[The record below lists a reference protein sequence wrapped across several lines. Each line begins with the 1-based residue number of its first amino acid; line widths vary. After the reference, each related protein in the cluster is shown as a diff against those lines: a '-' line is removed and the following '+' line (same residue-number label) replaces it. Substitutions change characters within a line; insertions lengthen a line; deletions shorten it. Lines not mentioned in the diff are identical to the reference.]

1 MLSSKQCALPALLLW
16 KGLSPMKLLCFIALS
31 ATLFFG
37 SFLMQEGRIVG
48 APPAAALG
56 VADTASFP
64 TRLVASREPTEA
76 DRLALSRFLEQY
88 QSASRL
94 EALSLVEAYLATAP
108 ESPWRLALQLNLGEL
123 YYQAGYFGKAIE
135 TFDLARQ
142 VDASSLSPTTLPLRD
157 AALGEL
163 ARMHARLG
171 HADALDALLK
181 EVGDRPM
188 RGSASEAI
196 AGAREGLHQM
206 RHNPAVAYT
215 CGPAALA
222 SLVVAAREGLGTASP
237 SLAGVTDDSL
247 SRIRNYPSGEN
258 GIRMEE
264 VLALADAAGMGL
276 VAVRR
281 PAGAPLPLPAVVHW
295 KVDHYAAV
303 VGKRDGLYH
312 VIDPTF
318 GRDLWITQD
327 ALDSESSGLFM
338 ILKEAAAGWVT
349 ASAQELRATMG
360 RGYVTSFDQND
371 TRSDSML
378 EEPQSCPRGMCVP
391 NIVSMVNSLRLSDVP
406 VGYASAVGP
415 DVFTRIT
422 YNQRE
427 ASQPSAFSYT
437 NLGPKWSMNWISYIE
452 DDPWSEGTST
462 RRIDGGGGSVV
473 YDGYSISQGTYRREQ
488 RTGAQLVRLTVSPA
502 VYERR
507 LRDGGKEVFS
517 ASNGATNYPRRIFLT
532 KIIDPQGNALD
543 LAYDANMRLSS
554 VTDAFAKVTTFHY
567 LHAVDPFL
575 VTGITDPFG
584 RSAAF
589 AYDGQ
594 GRLES
599 ITDTIGITSSFG
611 YDAGTTITSLQTP
624 YGTTSFAS
632 GTTATQRWLEITD
645 PLGST
650 RRSEFIAETPGY
662 PQTEPLPFGMD
673 GFQYLHYRNTHY
685 WDAEAWYKHPGDYQK
700 SAIKHWLHGVPNTV
714 LAGVLDSIKQ
724 PLESRVWF
732 MYQGQSQPGFQTG
745 TSLDMPVSIGRM
757 LPASASQISQRKYS
771 SSGNIEEEIDPMGR
785 KIQYDTFG
793 DLLNPRLIKTV
804 VNNQYIQLASYTYN
818 AQNRPL
824 THVDTAGQT
833 WQMAWNGRGQ
843 LTTLTNPNGEV
854 TTRVYNVLGQLTS
867 IVGPA
872 NEILYTASY
881 DLVGRVATETDSGG
895 HTRAFTYD
903 NLDRL
908 VRITFPD
915 GTTEVNTWTA
925 MDVTAVKDRMNRVTT
940 FKYNANRMLIEKVES
955 GGLIYKYE
963 YDRANRVTAFTD
975 PRGVRT
981 RWERDVQGRV
991 TAEIFPDDT
1000 RKTFTYD
1007 IAGRI
1012 DRVTDVL
1019 GQARQYTYAKDDRIT
1034 GITYPGA
1041 LQATPAVNFSWDAQR
1056 PRLLSMTDGVSTT
1069 TYSYH
1074 LEGTLGGGKLASEAS
1089 SLGAASTL
1097 TYFYDA
1103 LGRLDARAI
1112 GASDELYEYDAL
1124 GRIRQ
1129 IDNDLGTHVQ
1139 SYLGNTAQLTHSSVG
1154 PIQTNYSYESNLQDR
1169 QLAAITTTSSAGFS
1183 SVRDYQRDVL
1193 GRITAASETQQVAPA
1208 MTTLRNYGFNYDGHN
1223 RFAAWTDT
1231 SGSAV
1236 LESFDYDDSGNLLQQ
1251 VRGGTTWNA
1260 VANGDNQLV
1269 LADGNAWEYDLV
1281 GNLINDGKRAYL
1293 WDAENRLVKITNMTT
1308 GATSEFSYDG
1318 LGRRV
1323 MSTERASSAAPPVT
1337 SYYLW
1342 CDSEICQKRDS
1353 TQSVV
1358 TTYFAQG
1365 EIHGSTV
1372 LHYVRDQL
1380 GSPREVLDQLG
1391 NSVGTLNYGSY
1402 GRSVSTS
1409 GVLPDKRYAGM
1420 YYHKESGLYL
1430 TWYRA
1435 YESEAGRWISR
1446 DPIGLNGGVNT
1457 YAYVGGDPISR
1468 IDPLGLKDYLACET
1482 KEILD
1487 SVKAQMTGPLKKATM
1502 DALSNHSGWGS
1513 FEIGK
1518 LDYRIREPTSTF
1530 AYGGRV
1536 MDAAQFGNY
1545 VAGYAGWYYGQSR
1558 GLALVMWGGVGYDF
1572 DEDYRSRGGPIL
1584 QTNTFDFDM
1593 DSRDD
1598 ILSGARRAI
1607 DEIESGLTSCGCRK

>member
-1 MLSSKQCALPALLLW
+1 
-16 KGLSPMKLLCFIALS
+16 MKLLCFVALS
-31 ATLFFG
+31 AALFFG
-37 SFLMQEGRIVG
+37 SFLMQEGRIIG
-48 APPAAALG
+48 ARPAAPLG
-56 VADTASFP
+56 VADTAPFP

-94 EALSLVEAYLATAP
+94 EALSLVEAYLATTP

-303 VGKRDGLYH
+303 VAKQDGLYH

-371 TRSDSML
+371 TRSDSVL

-406 VGYASAVGP
+406 VGYAPAVGP

-427 ASQPSAFSYT
+427 ASQPPAFSYA

-452 DDPWSEGTST
+452 DDPGSVGTST

-473 YDGYSISQGTYRREQ
+473 YDGYYSSQRTYRREQ
-488 RTGAQLVRLTVSPA
+488 RTGAQLVRVTLNPA

-543 LAYDANMRLSS
+543 LTYDANMRLSS

-645 PLGST
+645 PLGGT

-662 PQTEPLPFGMD
+662 PQTEPVPFGAE
-673 GFQYLHYRNTHY
+673 GFQNLQYRNTHY
-685 WDAEAWYKHPGDYQK
+685 WDAEAWDKHPGDYQK
-700 SAIKHWLHGVPNTV
+700 SSVKHWLHGTPTTV

-732 MYQGQSQPGFQTG
+732 MHQGQGQPGFHTG
-745 TSLDMPVSIGRM
+745 TSFDTPRIAARV
-757 LPASASQISQRKYS
+757 LPGSESQIFRRAYNPA
-771 SSGNIEEEIDPMGR
+771 GNVSEEVDPMGR

-793 DLLNPRLIKTV
+793 ALLNPRVVRTV
-804 VNNQYIQLASYTYN
+804 VNNQYVQLAAYTYN
-818 AQNRPL
+818 AMNRPL

-833 WQMAWNGRGQ
+833 WKMAWNARGQ

-854 TTRVYNVLGQLTS
+854 TTRIYNALGQMTS
-867 IVGPA
+867 ILGPA
-872 NEILYTASY
+872 SEILYSASY
-881 DLVGRVATETDSGG
+881 DSVGRVAAETDSGG

-908 VRITFPD
+908 VTTTFPD

-940 FKYNANRMLIEKVES
+940 FKYNANRMLVEKTES
-955 GGLIYKYE
+955 GGLVSKYE
-963 YDRANRVTAFTD
+963 YDLANRLTAFTD
-975 PRGVRT
+975 PRGVKT
-981 RWERDVQGRV
+981 RWDRDVQGRV

-1041 LQATPAVNFSWDAQR
+1041 LQTTPAVNFVWDAQR
-1056 PRLLSMTDGVSTT
+1056 PRLLSMTDGVGTT

-1089 SLGAASTL
+1089 SLGPASTL

-1139 SYLGNTAQLTHSSVG
+1139 SYLGSTGQLAQSIVG
-1154 PIQTNYSYESNLQDR
+1154 SIQTSYSYESNLQDR

-1183 SVRDYQRDVL
+1183 SARGYQRDVL
-1193 GRITAASETQQVAPA
+1193 GRITAASETRQVTPA
-1208 MTTLRNYGFNYDGHN
+1208 TTTLRDYGFSYDAHD
-1223 RFAAWTDT
+1223 RLAAWTDT
-1231 SGSAV
+1231 SGSSL

-1269 LADGNAWEYDLV
+1269 QADGNAWEYDLV

-1293 WDAENRLVKITNMTT
+1293 WDAESRLIKITNITT

-1342 CDSEICQKRDS
+1342 CGSEICQKRDS
-1353 TQSVV
+1353 NQSV
-1358 TTYFAQG
+1358 TATYLGQG
-1365 EIHGSTV
+1365 EIHGST
-1372 LHYVRDQL
+1372 LLYYVRDQL
-1380 GSPREVLDQLG
+1380 GSPREVLNQLG
-1391 NSVGTLNYGSY
+1391 NSMGTLEYGSY
-1402 GRSVSTS
+1402 GRTVSAS

-1430 TWYRA
+1430 TWYRS
-1435 YESEAGRWISR
+1435 YEPMAGRWISR
-1446 DPIGLNGGVNT
+1446 DPIGLSGGENI
-1457 YAYVGGDPISR
+1457 YAYVGGDPISF
-1468 IDPLGLKDYLACET
+1468 IDPLGLDSIVTYQNIGVTVYFDESGNVIKSWDSLSATAGNAKPGAGGPYRSNDSYPTNGPYKNNARAYGPNDILRTDDLRGRWIHGGGSRLADPLAPRQGWTPAVGCTRMQNEDIQ
-1482 KEILD
+1482 ELVD
-1487 SVKAQMTGPLKKATM
+1487 MVRAAKARNPLKPVPYQRM
-1502 DALSNHSGWGS
+1502 
-1513 FEIGK
+1513 
-1518 LDYRIREPTSTF
+1518 
-1530 AYGGRV
+1530 
-1536 MDAAQFGNY
+1536 NY
-1545 VAGYAGWYYGQSR
+1545 ELPVI
-1558 GLALVMWGGVGYDF
+1558 VPF
-1572 DEDYRSRGGPIL
+1572 
-1584 QTNTFDFDM
+1584 F
-1593 DSRDD
+1593 
-1598 ILSGARRAI
+1598 
-1607 DEIESGLTSCGCRK
+1607 